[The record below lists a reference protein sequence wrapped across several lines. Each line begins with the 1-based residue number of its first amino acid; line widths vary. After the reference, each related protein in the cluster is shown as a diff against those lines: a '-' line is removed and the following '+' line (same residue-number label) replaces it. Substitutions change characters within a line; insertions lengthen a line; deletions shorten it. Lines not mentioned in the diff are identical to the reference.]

1 MKFMISADWES
12 KSSSRAISRWFC
24 ILSPLAEDK
33 YAGYIAGYSGGGCF
47 EVEKI
52 YCHLEGKNVHAL
64 WCDMTDRISGEEID
78 FDELSSE
85 TQDAFDGARAELW
98 KWNDNDI
105 WCEEDQLLLIE
116 SNRNETDEEDG
127 LLHFQS
133 AGMTY
138 SDLIAVREICELAG
152 LTAGP
157 AV

>member
-1 MKFMISADWES
+1 MISAAWEIQS
-12 KSSSRAISRWFC
+12 NSRAISRWFS
-24 ILSPLAEDK
+24 ILSPLTEDK

-52 YCHLEGKNVHAL
+52 YCHLEGKNVLAF
-64 WCDMTDRISGEEID
+64 WCDMTDRISGKEID

-85 TQDAFDGARAELW
+85 AQAAFDGTRAELW

-105 WCEEDQLLLIE
+105 WCEEDQLLLVE
-116 SNRNETDEEDG
+116 SARNETDEEDG

-133 AGMTY
+133 AEMTY
-138 SDLIAVREICELAG
+138 SDLVAVRKICELAG

>member
-1 MKFMISADWES
+1 MISAAWES
-12 KSSSRAISRWFC
+12 KSNSRAILRWFC

-33 YAGYIAGYSGGGCF
+33 HAGYIAGYSGGGCF

-52 YCHLEGKNVHAL
+52 YCHLEGKTLHEF
-64 WCDMTDRISGEEID
+64 WCGMSDRISGEEID

-85 TQDAFDGARAELW
+85 AQAAFEGARAELW

-105 WCEEDQLLLIE
+105 WCEEDQLLLVE
-116 SNRNETDEEDG
+116 SARNETDEEDG

-133 AGMTY
+133 AEMTY
-138 SDLIAVREICELAG
+138 SDLVAVRKICELAG